1 MELRGIRDCIYGSD
15 AEFSVIMKWD
25 LGNCNLKAPRSGIPD
40 GENFTL
46 ILTTPS
52 LKKSW
57 IRPCGLTGDRRNIE
71 DTGACYS
78 GYNNITTRLGHH
90 NVM

>member
-1 MELRGIRDCIYGSD
+1 MILKKYGRGIQDCIYGSY
-15 AEFSVIMKWD
+15 AGFSVIIKWD
-25 LGNCNLKAPRSGIPD
+25 SGSCSLKAPRSGIPD

-57 IRPCGLTGDRRNIE
+57 IHPCGLR
-71 DTGACYS
+71 
-78 GYNNITTRLGHH
+78 
-90 NVM
+90 